1 MKILSY
7 SELKSHPNKK
17 LETHLENVAIF
28 SKRVFN
34 SLNIDN
40 NNLFSDISFLI
51 GLTHDFAKSTSFFQ
65 EYLVNHKQTK
75 YKNHSFLSA
84 IFTYY
89 VVNDFLTK
97 EDITY
102 DKYLSVMAYFVV
114 LKHHSNLNSID
125 DLDQYTL
132 DKCKSNEIQTQVIDL
147 KSSQLTLES
156 FYKRYDVNFNYF
168 LENFNSICE
177 DLVDELFNFILEEDI
192 DNYFI
197 IALFFSVLTDA
208 DKMDAS
214 GTAEVNRKEIPS
226 DAVDVF
232 KKHIFSDE
240 ENDMNKIREE
250 AYVEVINN
258 IESVDLSNHIFS
270 IQLPTGIGKTFIGVS
285 SALKLKKRI
294 LDEKNINA
302 RFIYSLP
309 FLSIIDQNEE
319 LIRSILNFNGISGN
333 DYLLKHSH
341 LSDMVYNINS
351 DFEEEY
357 YYDINNSK
365 LLIEGWN
372 SEIIITTFI
381 QLFYSLISN
390 KNRSLRK
397 FHNITN
403 SIILLDEIQSIPY
416 KYWDVINLILKKLT
430 EEYNCWIILMTATK
444 PLIFKN
450 NECYPLISDESYYF
464 SQFDR
469 VEYNFDLKGKSL
481 DEFKRDV
488 INSIKSSEKDILVV
502 LNTINSSVEVYNSI
516 KCYFYNDY
524 DCISIDENGICV
536 IDDDIQLIY
545 LSTNIIPKDRLKR
558 ISRIKDSNKRNIIIS
573 TQLIEAGVDIDVDII
588 FRDLAPLDS
597 IIQAAGRCNRNNKY
611 DTGEVNV
618 VSIVN
623 DNNTPYSRFV
633 YGSFLLNTTREL
645 LEHLTTVTESEFNY
659 NASKRYFDL
668 INERGNKE
676 MALIKLIERLD
687 YNNISSEFKL
697 IEELV
702 DKVDVFININNESE
716 QLLNRFYKIND
727 ELSGFVRKNEFLKI
741 KSKFY
746 NYVISVNVDKIGATN
761 KMVDNELFV
770 VNKDE
775 ISRKYDYETGFI
787 PEDEEDPFI
796 I

>member
-1 MKILSY
+1 MKILFY

-40 NNLFSDISFLI
+40 NDLFSDISFLI

-65 EYLVNHKQTK
+65 EYLINHKQTK

-97 EDITY
+97 EDINY
-102 DKYLSVMAYFVV
+102 DKYLSVISYFVV

-132 DKCKSNEIQTQVIDL
+132 DKCKSNEVQTQVIDL

-156 FYKRYDVNFNYF
+156 FYKRYDINFNYF

-177 DLVDELFNFILEEDI
+177 DLVDELFDFILEEDI

-197 IALFFSVLTDA
+197 IALFFSVLIDA

-214 GTAEVNRKEIPS
+214 GTVEVNRKEIPS

-232 KKHIFSDE
+232 KRHTFSDE
-240 ENDMNKIREE
+240 ENDINKIREE

-258 IESVDLSNHIFS
+258 VESVDLNNNIFS

-341 LSDMVYNINS
+341 LSDMVYNVNS

-416 KYWDVINLILKKLT
+416 KYWDVINLILKKLA

-450 NECYPLISDESYYF
+450 NEHYPLISDESYYF

-469 VEYNFDLKGKSL
+469 VEYNFDLKCKSL
-481 DEFKRDV
+481 NEFKRDV

-516 KCYFYNDY
+516 KCYFYSVY

-536 IDDDIQLIY
+536 IDNDIQLIY

-573 TQLIEAGVDIDVDII
+573 TQLIEAGVDIDVDVI

-611 DTGEVNV
+611 DMGEVNV

-623 DNNTPYSRFV
+623 DNNTPYSKFV

-676 MALIKLIERLD
+676 MTLIKRIEHLD

-702 DKVDVFININNESE
+702 DKVDVFININNESDL
-716 QLLNRFYKIND
+716 LLNRFYKIND

-746 NYVISVNVDKIGATN
+746 NYVISINVDKIGATN
-761 KMVDNELFV
+761 KMIDNELFV